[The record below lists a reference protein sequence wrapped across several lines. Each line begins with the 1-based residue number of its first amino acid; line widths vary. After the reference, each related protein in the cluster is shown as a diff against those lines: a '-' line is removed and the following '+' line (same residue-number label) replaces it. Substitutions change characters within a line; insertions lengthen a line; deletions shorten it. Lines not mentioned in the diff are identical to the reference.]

1 MSLALS
7 FLGGMAKRGMQ
18 LNDEQ
23 REIDNRIEL
32 QKKLTEIE
40 TKARMRRESAA
51 RNAARDKLKQEA
63 IATFQALG
71 GGNIDQATLDY
82 VTGLPVDI
90 QNALIG
96 KMQGP
101 NAVDLG
107 TLIKTQQITGKDG
120 TEIPR
125 MSLNMEQFNKQY
137 RQQQDTLSAEIES
150 LLLSDDPE
158 DHASAMTLIKR
169 SHLINPPKK
178 KELELKESDL
188 RSHRNGF
195 LTQLNLTENV
205 NGELQLK
212 LMEINGKTEFNYLR
226 DLSAAM
232 NEEAE
237 YYNSVA
243 PYAAQANVKGW
254 IGSGERIVD
263 EHVNRVI
270 SNAKNENKV
279 KVVNPNLYRNPG
291 DENNSETI
299 MRNIFKVFQDDPSQ
313 YTNSVVTVMEQGS
326 SDEFGNRILLPKLT
340 IVIGDVMN
348 SEYYISDAYRG
359 S

>member
-18 LNDEQ
+18 LNDER
-23 REIDNRIEL
+23 REIDNRVEL
-32 QKKLTEIE
+32 QQKLTEIE

-51 RNAARDKLKQEA
+51 RNSARAKQKQEA

-71 GGNIDQATLDY
+71 GGNIDQGTLDY

-120 TEIPR
+120 TETPS
-125 MSLNMEQFNKQY
+125 MSLNMEQFNKQF

-150 LLLSDDPE
+150 LLLSDNEE
-158 DHASAMTLIKR
+158 DHARAMTLIKR

-178 KELELKESDL
+178 NGLELKESDL

-212 LMEINGKTEFNYLR
+212 LMEINEGKEFNYLR

-232 NEEAE
+232 SAEAE
-237 YYNSVA
+237 YYNSVDA
-243 PYAAQANVKGW
+243 YAGQANVKGW
-254 IGSGERIVD
+254 IGSGERIVN
-263 EHVNRVI
+263 EHVGRVV
-270 SNAKNENKV
+270 SKARTDNKV
-279 KVVNPNLYRNPG
+279 VQIQPNQYIVPNNDEATQANISRIMQEQNNAVVQFMQQ
-291 DENNSETI
+291 TMI
-299 MRNIFKVFQDDPSQ
+299 
-313 YTNSVVTVMEQGS
+313 QGQR
-326 SDEFGNRILLPKLT
+326 ELIPQMT
-340 IVIGDVMN
+340 IVIGDSANGEFYKYTGM
-348 SEYYISDAYRG
+348 
-359 S
+359 